1 MLRRFATTLIAATTA
16 LTLLTAPAF
25 ADHVWSPYKDFIHTR
40 CEAPKTIAD
49 MKEAAKAIPGF
60 NALFRVKVLTST
72 TLRATPRVLACHVRF
87 TAVYKDGPRLF
98 SGRYTID
105 LLANGKS
112 HINFDYSY

>member
-1 MLRRFATTLIAATTA
+1 MLRRFATTLAAAATA
-16 LTLLTAPAF
+16 LTLLAAPAF
-25 ADHVWSPYKDFIHTR
+25 ADDVWSSYKDFTHTR

-60 NALFRVKVLTST
+60 NALFRLKVLSST
-72 TLRATPRVLACHVRF
+72 TVRATPRVLACRVRF
-87 TAVYKDGPRLF
+87 TAIYKDGPHLF